1 MHLLRPTADII
12 QLLTPEPLCYFSNIC
27 VCVCTRMRVC
37 ECVCVRVMICTYVDT
52 LMHEFKVPEAP
63 LSHSQMLQL
72 GDTPL
77 VDKKI
82 NWSDV
87 AL

>member
-1 MHLLRPTADII
+1 
-12 QLLTPEPLCYFSNIC
+12 
-27 VCVCTRMRVC
+27 
-37 ECVCVRVMICTYVDT
+37 MICTYVDT

-77 VDKKI
+77 VDKK
-82 NWSDV
+82 NKLERCCVVRNSDTRPQDYV
-87 AL
+87 CFNPIEISETVFCVLCLF